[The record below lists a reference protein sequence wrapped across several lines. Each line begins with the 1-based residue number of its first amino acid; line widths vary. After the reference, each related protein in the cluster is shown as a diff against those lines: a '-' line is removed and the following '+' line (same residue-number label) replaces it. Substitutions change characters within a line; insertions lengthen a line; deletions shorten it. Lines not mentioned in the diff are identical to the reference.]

1 MPTMG
6 LKFLPAS
13 CFWST
18 ALTHFCMEENSFYE
32 ASQPTKNYQAYIDIL
47 SIKKGKLGRIIRIS
61 DRASFSSGMSKLTA
75 KTLKKRQAE
84 FIYNP
89 FIVTMER
96 RFVYTY
102 LIISNENANI
112 LAYIMEAI
120 VNLYRKRM
128 FLA

>member
-1 MPTMG
+1 M
-6 LKFLPAS
+6 
-13 CFWST
+13 
-18 ALTHFCMEENSFYE
+18 
-32 ASQPTKNYQAYIDIL
+32 
-47 SIKKGKLGRIIRIS
+47 RS

-75 KTLKKRQAE
+75 KTLKKQAE
-84 FIYNP
+84 FIYNL
-89 FIVTMER
+89 FVVTMER

-102 LIISNENANI
+102 LILSNENANI